1 MRRKAISSTEGRFAL
16 LRRIP
21 SVLMLAIVM
30 STSGQ
35 EPAPGLIFQPG
46 SVPFASSHAS
56 TLVALKGGM
65 LMAAWF
71 GGTAEGNTDVAI
83 WGSRASSE
91 ESPAW
96 SAPMELAREPAVP
109 CWNPVLFHTK
119 DGRLWLYYKFGPSAS
134 TWTAARKYSDDEG
147 KTWSLAEHLPAGL
160 IGPVRAKPLVLLD
173 GTIVSGSSTE
183 TYHSWAV
190 WIERSID
197 NGKTW
202 TRTGPMVP
210 PANAIKAG
218 AANDTDG
225 DSGASGA
232 QVRNQTTGIIQ
243 PSVVLLRGT
252 HLRFYARST
261 ANIARITVA
270 DSFDNGVTW
279 TGAMPIDIPN
289 PNSGIDAVT
298 LKDGRVVLVFNNSIT
313 GRTPLNLAVSEDGE
327 HFRIFDT
334 LEGRPGEYSY
344 PAMIQGENGDLYIT
358 YTWNR
363 KSIRF
368 VRVPLTRIKK

>member
-1 MRRKAISSTEGRFAL
+1 M

-21 SVLMLAIVM
+21 SILMLALAIR
-30 STSGQ
+30 TSGQ
-35 EPAPGLIFQPG
+35 ERAPGLIFQPG
-46 SVPFASSHAS
+46 SVPFVSSHAS
-56 TLVALKGGM
+56 TLVELKGGM

-71 GGTAEGNTDVAI
+71 GGTGEGNPDVAI

-96 SAPMELAREPAVP
+96 SAPVELAREPAVP

-119 DGRLWLYYKFGPSAS
+119 DGRLWLYYKFGPSPS
-134 TWTAARKYSDDEG
+134 TWTAARKHSDDDG

-160 IGPVRAKPLVLLD
+160 IGPVRAKPLMLPD

-183 TYHSWAV
+183 TYHAWAV

-218 AANDTDG
+218 ANGTGG
-225 DSGASGA
+225 DSSPVPSA
-232 QVRNQTTGIIQ
+232 QERDQTIGIIQ
-243 PSVVLLRGT
+243 PSVVSLGGT

-270 DSFDNGVTW
+270 DSLDNGVTW
-279 TGAMPIDIPN
+279 TSAMPIDIPN
-289 PNSGIDAVT
+289 PNSGIDAVA
-298 LKDGRVVLVFNNSIT
+298 LKDGRVVLVFNNSTT

-334 LEGRPGEYSY
+334 LEDQPGEYSY
-344 PAMIQGENGDLYIT
+344 PAIIQAENGDLCIT

-368 VRVPLTRIKK
+368 VRVPLTRIPK

>member
-1 MRRKAISSTEGRFAL
+1 L

-21 SVLMLAIVM
+21 SILMLALAIP
-30 STSGQ
+30 SAGQ
-35 EPAPGLIFQPG
+35 ERVPGLIFQPG
-46 SVPFASSHAS
+46 SVAFASSHAS
-56 TLVALKGGM
+56 TLVELKGGM
-65 LMAAWF
+65 LLAAWF
-71 GGTAEGNTDVAI
+71 GGTGEGNPDVAI
-83 WGSRASSE
+83 WGSRASSA

-96 SAPMELAREPAVP
+96 SAPLELAREPTVP

-119 DGRLWLYYKFGPSAS
+119 DGKLWLYYKFGPSPS

-147 KTWSLAEHLPAGL
+147 KSWSLAEHLPAGL
-160 IGPVRAKPLVLLD
+160 IGPVRAKPLVLPD

-190 WIERSID
+190 WIERSPD

-210 PANAIKAG
+210 PANAIKAV
-218 AANDTDG
+218 ANDTGG
-225 DSGASGA
+225 DSSPLPGA
-232 QVRNQTTGIIQ
+232 QEWNQTTGIIQ
-243 PSVVLLRGT
+243 PSVVSLGGT

-279 TGAMPIDIPN
+279 TGAKPIDIPN
-289 PNSGIDAVT
+289 PNSGIDAVA
-298 LKDGRVVLVFNNSIT
+298 LKDGRVVLVFNNATT

-334 LEGRPGEYSY
+334 LEDQPGEYSY
-344 PAMIQGENGDLYIT
+344 PAMIQGQNGDLFIT

-368 VRVPLTRIKK
+368 ARVPLARIPK